1 MTIEIKES
9 KKASKLFD
17 NPIISSTKLSNL
29 EDLIKYGYDMDISQI
44 ALFSARNDIDT
55 AMKIL
60 NTDSIEEYGYE
71 LNCLLKQ
78 VREFR
83 RSDIKGQM
91 IAIRTDSNGKKY
103 TEVLAEGIFKADS
116 DVESS
121 DDSYDIIEDVK
132 SDKIKSGNALNIN
145 DIIGNRNPNIDG
157 ETINSHSNINQNIN
171 ERNSNIDGETINSH
185 SNINQNINERNPNI
199 DGETINSH
207 SNINQNINERNSN
220 IDGETINSHSN
231 INQNINE
238 RNPNIDG
245 ETINSH
251 SNINQNINERNS
263 NIDGETINS
272 HSNINQNINERNS
285 NIDGEISDGH
295 QNINGRILKPKSNN
309 NKSRQAILK
318 LSPNF
323 IQVNRV
329 NIQVPP
335 APALPQQRQQQ
346 SLPAQTLPQQRQQQ
360 SLPTQALP
368 KQQPY
373 ITDNLSFDNFI
384 NPQIIID
391 NAKVYQSISDKRS
404 QYNLSKTICE
414 QCVANYNI
422 LNKDDKEAQRIKI
435 SDILRTYHTFS
446 ISDSD
451 KFAYRK
457 TIYPQGIPLR
467 FECYYCKNDHLE
479 LHYYCAKRKNV
490 VIHKLYHYFQLVRI

>member
-1 MTIEIKES
+1 M
-9 KKASKLFD
+9 
-17 NPIISSTKLSNL
+17 
-29 EDLIKYGYDMDISQI
+29 QH
-44 ALFSARNDIDT
+44 
-55 AMKIL
+55 
-60 NTDSIEEYGYE
+60 
-71 LNCLLKQ
+71 
-78 VREFR
+78 
-83 RSDIKGQM
+83 
-91 IAIRTDSNGKKY
+91 
-103 TEVLAEGIFKADS
+103 
-116 DVESS
+116 
-121 DDSYDIIEDVK
+121 
-132 SDKIKSGNALNIN
+132 
-145 DIIGNRNPNIDG
+145 
-157 ETINSHSNINQNIN
+157 NSHSNINQNIN
-171 ERNSNIDGETINSH
+171 ERNS
-185 SNINQNINERNPNI
+185 
-199 DGETINSH
+199 
-207 SNINQNINERNSN
+207 
-220 IDGETINSHSN
+220 
-231 INQNINE
+231 
-238 RNPNIDG
+238 NIDG

-285 NIDGEISDGH
+285 NIDGETINSHSNINQNINERNSNIDGETINSH
-295 QNINGRILKPKSNN
+295 SNINQNINERNSNIDGETINSHSNINQNINERNSNINDEITDGPRNINGRILKPKSNN

-318 LSPNF
+318 LPPNF

-360 SLPTQALP
+360 SLPAQTLPQQRQQQSLPAQTLPQQRQQQSLPAQTLPQQRQQQSLPTQALP
-368 KQQPY
+368 KQQPH

-391 NAKVYQSISDKRS
+391 NVKVYQSISDKRS

-451 KFAYRK
+451 KLAYRK

-467 FECYYCKNDHLE
+467 FERYYCKNDHLE
-479 LHYYCAKRKNV
+479 LHYYCAKRKKCGYSQIISLFPAGSNIKAS
-490 VIHKLYHYFQLVRI
+490 IHEINPPHNCSKSEYSIEINGTHQIRYEFESMISTYIQNNPLLSLAEARQYSNQLIFEYNSSHDDTIDISPQ

>member
-1 MTIEIKES
+1 M
-9 KKASKLFD
+9 
-17 NPIISSTKLSNL
+17 
-29 EDLIKYGYDMDISQI
+29 
-44 ALFSARNDIDT
+44 
-55 AMKIL
+55 
-60 NTDSIEEYGYE
+60 DSIEEYGYE

-103 TEVLAEGIFKADS
+103 TEVLAERIFKADS

-145 DIIGNRNPNIDG
+145 DIIGNRNPNING

-171 ERNSNIDGETINSH
+171 ERNS
-185 SNINQNINERNPNI
+185 
-199 DGETINSH
+199 
-207 SNINQNINERNSN
+207 
-220 IDGETINSHSN
+220 
-231 INQNINE
+231 
-238 RNPNIDG
+238 NIDG

-285 NIDGEISDGH
+285 NINDEITDGH

-309 NKSRQAILK
+309 NKSRQAIPK
-318 LSPNF
+318 LPPNF

-329 NIQVPP
+329 NIQFSP

-346 SLPAQTLPQQRQQQ
+346 SLQ
-360 SLPTQALP
+360 TQALP
-368 KQQPY
+368 KQQPH

-451 KFAYRK
+451 KLAYRK

-467 FECYYCKNDHLE
+467 FERYYCKNDHLE
-479 LHYYCAKRKNV
+479 LHYYCAKRKMWLFT
-490 VIHKLYHYFQLVRI
+490 KLYHYFQLVRI

>member
-1 MTIEIKES
+1 M
-9 KKASKLFD
+9 
-17 NPIISSTKLSNL
+17 
-29 EDLIKYGYDMDISQI
+29 
-44 ALFSARNDIDT
+44 
-55 AMKIL
+55 
-60 NTDSIEEYGYE
+60 DSIEEYGYE

-145 DIIGNRNPNIDG
+145 DIIGNRNPNING

-185 SNINQNINERNPNI
+185 SNINQNVNERNSNI

-207 SNINQNINERNSN
+207 SNINQNVNERNSN

-238 RNPNIDG
+238 RNL
-245 ETINSH
+245 
-251 SNINQNINERNS
+251 NIN
-263 NIDGETINS
+263 D
-272 HSNINQNINERNS
+272 
-285 NIDGEISDGH
+285 EITDGH

-318 LSPNF
+318 LPPNF

-329 NIQVPP
+329 NIQVTP
-335 APALPQQRQQQ
+335 APALPQQRQQQSLPTQTLPQQRQQQ

-360 SLPTQALP
+360 SLPTQTLPQQRQQQSLPTQTLP
-368 KQQPY
+368 KQQPH

-451 KFAYRK
+451 KLAYRK

-467 FECYYCKNDHLE
+467 FERYYCKNDHLE
-479 LHYYCAKRKNV
+479 LHYYCAKRKKMWLFTNYIIISSWFEYKSV
-490 VIHKLYHYFQLVRI
+490 NPRNKSSTQLLQIEIFD